1 MTKASVKANGK
12 KKRLMAYGRATEKL
26 MAYNGSSTQQMMLI
40 NRLIAAYACNAPL
53 QSIIDEDDLTRLTVI
68 SEHYY
73 RLFVIGEKYN
83 EGIEVTQE
91 QMIEQMKLMED

>member
-1 MTKASVKANGK
+1 MTSKNVKTSGK
-12 KKRLMAYGRATEKL
+12 TKRLLAYGRATEKL

-40 NRLIAAYACNAPL
+40 NRLIAAYACNVPL

-73 RLFVIGEKYN
+73 RLFEIGEKYN
-83 EGIEVTQE
+83 EGKEITQE
-91 QMIEQMKLMED
+91 QLNEQMRLMND